1 MRTPVR
7 DQVSF
12 AHEIFGAQVAAERPL
27 GVAALVV
34 RTHMEEKIT
43 LQRETLATFCA
54 HEWTF
59 TSMATHMIHEML
71 LSCEWFGANVA
82 TV

>member
-1 MRTPVR
+1 MR
-7 DQVSF
+7 DQMSF
-12 AHEIFGAQVAAERPL
+12 AHEIFGAQVAAKRPF
-27 GVAALVV
+27 GVAALVM
-34 RTHMEEKIT
+34 RAHMEEKIT

-59 TSMATHMIHEML
+59 TGMATHMIHEMF
-71 LSCEWFGANVA
+71 LSCEWFGAYVA